1 VTNDQFTKTQTRDK
15 HREKLRGQGVFL
27 QVSQHTSSIIEALR
41 TGAGKGRLSTLE
53 AMALLLH
60 VLPPDSA
67 ADTTQEEEEEEEEE
81 EEASN
86 VAAAAAAAAAS
97 GFQPALAGLR
107 LLVAFVEAQN
117 TLYAVRKTVPFFQ
130 GSLSENDDLP
140 RQARDKQTNR

>member
-81 EEASN
+81 EASN

-117 TLYAVRKTVPFFQ
+117 TLYAVRKTVTFSQ
-130 GSLSENDDLP
+130 VSLRKKDDLP